1 MGWGGIDW
9 AVGGVVVG
17 GLEEDDGGGG
27 IWGEWIVR
35 SEEGNRSLGIRA
47 CLDLGVVL
55 CTM

>member
-9 AVGGVVVG
+9 EVGGVVVG
-17 GLEEDDGGGG
+17 GWRKTMVVEGF
-27 IWGEWIVR
+27 GEWIVR
-35 SEEGNRSLGIRA
+35 SQEGNRSLGMRA